1 MKRFK
6 GKPVLV
12 TRGNSG
18 IGLATAQAPWPEGA
32 RGVISGRDR
41 TLKALIS
48 QKSRCPASP
57 LRFTCRPFAL
67 LYDTNE
73 WIRAGHSLLDYR
85 GLSLMS
91 RWASATLLAPFDLS
105 RP

>member
-18 IGLATAQAPWPEGA
+18 IGLATAQAFWPEGA
-32 RGVISGRDR
+32 RGAISGRDR

-48 QKSRCPASP
+48 QKSRCPALFNPGTSKRVP
-57 LRFTCRPFAL
+57 LA
-67 LYDTNE
+67 
-73 WIRAGHSLLDYR
+73 WQ
-85 GLSLMS
+85 
-91 RWASATLLAPFDLS
+91 
-105 RP
+105 